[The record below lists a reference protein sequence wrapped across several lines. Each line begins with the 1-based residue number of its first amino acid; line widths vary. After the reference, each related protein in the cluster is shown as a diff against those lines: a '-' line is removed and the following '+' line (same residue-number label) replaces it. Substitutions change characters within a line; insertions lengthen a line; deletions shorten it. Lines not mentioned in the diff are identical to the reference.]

1 MAQTKSSAKTESKTA
16 VKAEPKKE
24 PAQKNA
30 SVAVKAETPA
40 QNEPKTATQK
50 ADEKIIRKNEKTVKI
65 RVLVRIRADYGAFDK
80 DLVYEVSSEI
90 ADRLVKSGRAEK
102 VE

>member
-16 VKAEPKKE
+16 V
-24 PAQKNA
+24 
-30 SVAVKAETPA
+30 
-40 QNEPKTATQK
+40 
-50 ADEKIIRKNEKTVKI
+50 RKDEKTVKI
-65 RVLVRIRADYGAFDK
+65 RVLVRIRADFGAFDK

-102 VE
+102 VK